1 MSHSAN
7 PNAPQTHP
15 SDAARE
21 ATGPVAADSLAAES
35 LRSSGGFAEN
45 ENAAAMAVKGSQS
58 TLNTTDTQAATAL
71 RPAESG
77 AARERQDALA
87 GAGADEKGTT
97 GLKLD
102 ALEKPEFGGTHNLLG
117 YTGGPTGGGSGG
129 GGSGSATASGANVKA
144 GDSDF
149 GASGVSSGGGDQVDS
164 NIRSTGS
171 DFSGSGGGGAGKSSS
186 SAATATSSSATN
198 TASSSTGPTAGTGV
212 RPHVDAAPN
221 YTGAVTGSMLP
232 EGTFK
237 PKGQNLEDASVT
249 QSIPQTKTF
258 TGDVGGVN
266 DPGRLAERKFE
277 GKNTD
282 PNTEL
287 SKADGQ
293 GESQEGGSGASQ
305 GQYDVLESERA

>member
-7 PNAPQTHP
+7 PHAPQTHP

-45 ENAAAMAVKGSQS
+45 ENAAAMAVRGAQS

-77 AARERQDALA
+77 AARERQDVLL
-87 GAGADEKGTT
+87 GAGADEKGTSAG

-102 ALEKPEFGGTHNLLG
+102 ALGKAEFGGTHNLLG
-117 YTGGPTGGGSGG
+117 YTGGPSGG
-129 GGSGSATASGANVKA
+129 GATASATNVKA

-149 GASGVSSGGGDQVDS
+149 GASGVSGDSGQVDS

-171 DFSGSGGGGAGKSSS
+171 GFSGSGGAAGTGKSSS
-186 SAATATSSSATN
+186 SASAATAPSSSATN
-198 TASSSTGPTAGTGV
+198 TASTSTGPTAGTGV

-237 PKGQNLEDASVT
+237 PKGQNLEDAGVT

-277 GKNTD
+277 GQNTD

-287 SKADGQ
+287 SKSG
-293 GESQEGGSGASQ
+293 GEQEGGSGASQ